1 MLYQYAIT
9 DEKIMMNTAD
19 YLLTTVICFHHYWQ
33 NISQTLEYTVALQVS
48 TS

>member
-33 NISQTLEYTVALQVS
+33 NISQTLECTVALQVS